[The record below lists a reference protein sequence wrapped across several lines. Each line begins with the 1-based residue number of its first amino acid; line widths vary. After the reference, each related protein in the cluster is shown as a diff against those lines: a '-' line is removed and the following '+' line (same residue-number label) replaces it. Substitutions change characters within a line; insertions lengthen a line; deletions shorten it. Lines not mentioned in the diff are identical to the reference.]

1 MSSRRRGRGKGGQN
15 QNQGANANANQGNGQ
30 GSKGGGQSKAKKKL
44 VDFWEVKGATPTDLA
59 AAVSVPDDPTALVR
73 SLGAPAL
80 PGQGAN
86 AEHYFTAVYDKAS
99 HVAYALAVANGLLA
113 EADPE
118 AEAFVADE
126 VDEVDEV
133 DEDDEDDDA
142 TSETPEAAAAEDRAP
157 AGEKT

>member
-1 MSSRRRGRGKGGQN
+1 MSSRRRGRGKGGQGQN
-15 QNQGANANANQGNGQ
+15 QNGNAGNGQ
-30 GSKGGGQSKAKKKL
+30 GGQGGQGPKGGGGGGQSKAKKKL

-59 AAVSVPDDPTALVR
+59 AAVDVPDDPTALVR

-113 EADPE
+113 DEDAPAATGTASFAAAAAD
-118 AEAFVADE
+118 D
-126 VDEVDEV
+126 DH
-133 DEDDEDDDA
+133 DDED
-142 TSETPEAAAAEDRAP
+142 
-157 AGEKT
+157 